1 MEHKTK
7 KTKKGS
13 INTIIFSRH
22 DSFVLFCVA
31 AGIPVYKTVIL
42 SGSFMRELC
51 VHFNVIFCNV
61 SYLYRVSQKKQSR
74 K

>member
-1 MEHKTK
+1 MPSHTQYNGTSDK
-7 KTKKGS
+7 KDNKEKGLC

-31 AGIPVYKTVIL
+31 AGIPVYETVIL

-61 SYLYRVSQKKQSR
+61 SYL
-74 K
+74 